1 MNKKNAY
8 DGTELFKYRH
18 KTGCT
23 VSTCTDKLTGDRHNT
38 VTYRLFSQRTHDTLS
53 KLKEA
58 SKANKEMLGTTPKKT
73 TKTKMY
79 NNISTVT
86 MMKYML
92 INY

>member
-1 MNKKNAY
+1 MVQSCLNTDTRQDVHKPLFPLNSQVT
-8 DGTELFKYRH
+8 GTTQWPIGYSAKE
-18 KTGCT
+18 
-23 VSTCTDKLTGDRHNT
+23 HN
-38 VTYRLFSQRTHDTLS
+38 TLS

-86 MMKYML
+86 MMKYIL
-92 INY
+92 ITY